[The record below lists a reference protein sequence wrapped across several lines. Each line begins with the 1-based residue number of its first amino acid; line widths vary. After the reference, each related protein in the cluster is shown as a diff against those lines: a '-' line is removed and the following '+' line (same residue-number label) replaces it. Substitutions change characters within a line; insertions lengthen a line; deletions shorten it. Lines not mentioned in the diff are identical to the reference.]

1 MLPEV
6 LDFLGFNF
14 AKLKVEIVFFFLD
27 SPELCVVSGGLLL
40 WNVSVKRDLLYF
52 ILLRM
57 ISLLWAINLF
67 LLGDDIIQRCA
78 AAAARKK
85 TSVQSKEVKSAE
97 I

>member
-1 MLPEV
+1 MKCKCQTRPV
-6 LDFLGFNF
+6 
-14 AKLKVEIVFFFLD
+14 VF
-27 SPELCVVSGGLLL
+27 
-40 WNVSVKRDLLYF
+40 YF
-52 ILLRM
+52 SSILLRM